1 MLTASFRRKTVLLVL
16 FVVLVAP
23 WASAT
28 EVRSEG
34 RQAVQAI
41 EASPLDL
48 LGRAW
53 SFLRNV
59 WAKSACSIDPDG
71 LCPAQPP
78 IQAKSACNIDPNGL
92 CRP

>member
-16 FVVLVAP
+16 FVVLAAP
-23 WASAT
+23 WASAA

-34 RQAVQAI
+34 RQAVQAV

-48 LGRAW
+48 LGRVW
-53 SFLRNV
+53 SFLQNA
-59 WAKSACSIDPDG
+59 WAKSSCSIDPDG

-78 IQAKSACNIDPNGL
+78 VQSKSSCHIDPDGL